1 MTAAPATIGRYTIEA
16 EVGRGT
22 MGIVYRAQDTLLART
37 VALKTVG
44 AFAAAAEDADS
55 FQRRF
60 LNEARAAAALS
71 HPNIV
76 AVHDFGTDP
85 KTGTLFIALE
95 FLHGETLE
103 AVARRGPVEWAQAC
117 RILARVARALHAAHA
132 AGIVHRDVK
141 PANIMLLPSGEP
153 KVMDFGI
160 AKVPASELT
169 RAGEVFGTPSN
180 MSPEQAAGDPLD
192 GRSDLFSL
200 GTVLYQLLTGRRAFT
215 GENLPKI
222 LAAVVNQTPAP
233 PSRSAS
239 MPAGVDQVTAMALA
253 KSPGDR
259 YQTGVAMAEDLEDV
273 VAGRAPRHA
282 SGAPTPGADDP
293 WAGLHESGEGAMATV
308 ALGPAPR
315 RQGNAGPPPAPS
327 APAWRRLA
335 APGAIVAGLLLV
347 VAVGWKLSTDRAV
360 GPAAVRGGSEA
371 RGLAAP
377 TAPKPDAPARMAIDF
392 EHHMRSGGLKVWVD
406 DVLVLDRP
414 LEGRLV
420 EKFGR
425 VRLYK
430 GRVLETVAV
439 TPERHVVR
447 VEVAWDG
454 KVRTART
461 AATFRPDS
469 SRTLDVD
476 VLRVMDDLTLE
487 WR

>member
-1 MTAAPATIGRYTIEA
+1 MTAGAPETIGRYAIEA

-22 MGIVYRAQDTLLART
+22 MGIVYRAKDTLLGRA

-44 AFAAAAEDADS
+44 SFAAAAEDAGS
-55 FQRRF
+55 FERRF

-85 KTGTLFIALE
+85 ATGTLFIALE

-103 AVARRGPVEWAQAC
+103 AVSRRGPVEWPQAC

-132 AGIVHRDVK
+132 SGIVHRDVK

-180 MSPEQAAGDPLD
+180 MSPEQALGDALD

-222 LAAVVNQTPAP
+222 LAAVVNQEPAP
-233 PSRSAS
+233 PSASAAV
-239 MPAGVDQVTAMALA
+239 PPGVDQVVAMALA
-253 KSPGDR
+253 KSPKDR
-259 YQTGVAMAEDLEDV
+259 YQTGAAMAEDLEDA

-282 SGAPTPGADDP
+282 SAARTLSADDP
-293 WAGLHESGEGAMATV
+293 LAGLLDAPEAEVATIAV
-308 ALGPAPR
+308 GRRPAPPR
-315 RQGNAGPPPAPS
+315 AAPAPLP
-327 APAWRRLA
+327 PAWRRFAVPVALA
-335 APGAIVAGLLLV
+335 AALLLIVVAGWRRP
-347 VAVGWKLSTDRAV
+347 AERAA
-360 GPAAVRGGSEA
+360 GPVSVKGGSEA
-371 RGLAAP
+371 AEPAEAA
-377 TAPKPDAPARMAIDF
+377 KDAPARMTIDF
-392 EHHMRSGGLKVWVD
+392 EHHMRSGDLKVWVD
-406 DVLVLDRP
+406 DALVLDRP

-430 GRVLETVAV
+430 GRILETVEV
-439 TPERHVVR
+439 TPARHSVR
-447 VEVAWDG
+447 AEVAWDG

-469 SRTLDVD
+469 SRTLDVE
-476 VLRVMDDLTLE
+476 VLRVLDDLTLE

>member
-1 MTAAPATIGRYTIEA
+1 MTSGAPGTMGRYTIEA

-22 MGIVYRAQDTLLART
+22 MGIVYRAKDTLLART
-37 VALKTVG
+37 VALKTVA
-44 AFAAAAEDADS
+44 AFGAAEDAAG
-55 FQRRF
+55 FEKRF

-76 AVHDFGTDP
+76 AVHDFGSDP
-85 KTGTLFIALE
+85 ATGTLFMALE
-95 FLHGETLE
+95 FLQGETLE
-103 AVARRGPVEWAQAC
+103 AVSRRGPMEWPQAC

-132 AGIVHRDVK
+132 SGIVHRDVK

-169 RAGEVFGTPSN
+169 RAGEVFGTPAN
-180 MSPEQAAGDPLD
+180 MSPEQAQGDALD

-222 LAAVVNQTPAP
+222 LAAVVQQTPAP
-233 PSRSAS
+233 PSLLAAV
-239 MPAGVDQVTAMALA
+239 PAGVDQVVAMALA
-253 KSPGDR
+253 KSPRDR
-259 YQTGVAMAEDLEDV
+259 HQTGEAMAEDLEDV

-282 SGAPTPGADDP
+282 S
-293 WAGLHESGEGAMATV
+293 
-308 ALGPAPR
+308 ALAVGTIALPRPPASPAPARSPLPR
-315 RQGNAGPPPAPS
+315 RRFLVPA
-327 APAWRRLA
+327 ALA
-335 APGAIVAGLLLV
+335 AGLLLI
-347 VAVGWKLSTDRAV
+347 VAVGWRLSAGRALKGGTDAPRTA
-360 GPAAVRGGSEA
+360 AAVASPE
-371 RGLAAP
+371 
-377 TAPKPDAPARMAIDF
+377 PDAPARLTIDF

-406 DVLVLDRP
+406 DALVLDRP

-430 GRVLETVAV
+430 GQVRETVEV
-439 TPERHVVR
+439 SPERHAVR

-454 KVRTART
+454 KARTART

-469 SRTLDVD
+469 SRTLDIE
-476 VLRVMDDLTLE
+476 VLRVLDDLTLE

>member
-1 MTAAPATIGRYTIEA
+1 MSSSLPTQIGRYTIEA

-22 MGIVYRAQDTLLART
+22 MGIVYRAKDTLLART

-44 AFAAAAEDADS
+44 AFPGASDDAAAFE
-55 FQRRF
+55 RRF

-76 AVHDFGTDP
+76 AVHDFGSDP
-85 KTGTLFIALE
+85 ATGTLFIALE
-95 FLHGETLE
+95 FLQGETLE
-103 AVARRGPVEWAQAC
+103 AVARRGPMEWAPAC
-117 RILARVARALHAAHA
+117 RIVARVARALYAAHA
-132 AGIVHRDVK
+132 SGIVHRDVK

-180 MSPEQAAGDPLD
+180 MSPEQALGDALD

-222 LAAVVNQTPAP
+222 LTAVVNQTPPP
-233 PSRSAS
+233 PSRSAAV
-239 MPAGVDQVTAMALA
+239 PAGIDQVVAMALA
-253 KSPGDR
+253 KSPNDR
-259 YQTGVAMAEDLEDV
+259 YETGEVMAEDLEDV

-282 SGAPTPGADDP
+282 AARTPAPDDP
-293 WAGLHESGEGAMATV
+293 LAGLLETPEAAVATI
-308 ALGPAPR
+308 ALGPHVGVQAIDRRPAPPSP
-315 RQGNAGPPPAPS
+315 APVLSPPP
-327 APAWRRLA
+327 WRRFGV
-335 APGAIVAGLLLV
+335 PGALAAGLLLIV
-347 VAVGWKLSTDRAV
+347 IVGWRLSADKAV
-360 GPAAVRGGSEA
+360 GPTNVAPASPEA
-371 RGLAAP
+371 
-377 TAPKPDAPARMAIDF
+377 DAPARITVDF
-392 EHHMRSGGLKVWVD
+392 EHHMRSGGLKVWID
-406 DVLVLDRP
+406 DALVLDRP

-420 EKFGR
+420 QKVGR

-430 GRVLETVAV
+430 GRILETFEV
-439 TPERHVVR
+439 TPARHTVR
-447 VEVAWDG
+447 AEVAWDG
-454 KVRTART
+454 KVRTARS

-469 SRTLDVD
+469 SRTLDVE
-476 VLRVMDDLTLE
+476 VLRVLDDLTLE

>member
-1 MTAAPATIGRYTIEA
+1 MSSAFPTQIGRYTIEA

-22 MGIVYRAQDTLLART
+22 MGIVYRAKDTLLART

-44 AFAAAAEDADS
+44 AFAAAAEDAAG
-55 FQRRF
+55 FERRF
-60 LNEARAAAALS
+60 LNEARAAAGLS

-76 AVHDFGTDP
+76 AVHDFGSDP
-85 KTGTLFIALE
+85 TTGTLFMALE
-95 FLHGETLE
+95 FLQGETLE
-103 AVARRGPVEWAQAC
+103 AVARRGPMEWAQAC

-132 AGIVHRDVK
+132 SGIVHRDVK

-180 MSPEQAAGDPLD
+180 MSPEQAQGDALD

-200 GTVLYQLLTGRRAFT
+200 GTVLYQLVTGRRAFT
-215 GENLPKI
+215 GQNLPKI
-222 LAAVVNQTPAP
+222 LAAVVQQTPAP
-233 PSRSAS
+233 PSRSAAV
-239 MPAGVDQVTAMALA
+239 PPGVDQVVAMALA
-253 KSPGDR
+253 KSPNDR
-259 YQTGVAMAEDLEDV
+259 YQTGEAMAEDLGDV

-282 SGAPTPGADDP
+282 SKAWTAPDDP
-293 WAGLHESGEGAMATV
+293 LAGLLDSPEIAVETV
-308 ALGPAPR
+308 AIARRPAS
-315 RQGNAGPPPAPS
+315 PPA
-327 APAWRRLA
+327 APVPYPRPWRRFA
-335 APGAIVAGLLLV
+335 VAGAVAAGLLLIV
-347 VAVGWKLSTDRAV
+347 VVWRLSAGRALAPTDVKGGSDAARGAAA
-360 GPAAVRGGSEA
+360 PAA
-371 RGLAAP
+371 P
-377 TAPKPDAPARMAIDF
+377 DPDARAHMTIDF

-406 DVLVLDRP
+406 DALVLDRP

-420 EKFGR
+420 QKLGR

-430 GRVLETVAV
+430 GRVLETVEV

-447 VEVAWDG
+447 AEVAWDG
-454 KVRTART
+454 KVRAGRT

-469 SRTLDVD
+469 SRTLDID
-476 VLRVMDDLTLE
+476 VLRVLDDLTLE

>member
-1 MTAAPATIGRYTIEA
+1 MRSSLPTQIGRYTIEA

-22 MGIVYRAQDTLLART
+22 MGIVYRAKDTLLART
-37 VALKTVG
+37 VALKTVA
-44 AFAAAAEDADS
+44 AFPAAAEDAAG
-55 FQRRF
+55 FERRF

-76 AVHDFGTDP
+76 AVHDFGSDP
-85 KTGTLFIALE
+85 ATGTLFMALE

-103 AVARRGPVEWAQAC
+103 AVARRGPLEWAPAC

-132 AGIVHRDVK
+132 TGIVHRDVK

-180 MSPEQAAGDPLD
+180 MSPEQALGDALD

-233 PSRSAS
+233 PSRSAAV
-239 MPAGVDQVTAMALA
+239 PAGVDQVVAMALA
-253 KSPGDR
+253 KSPSDR
-259 YQTGVAMAEDLEDV
+259 YQTGEAMAEDLDDV

-282 SGAPTPGADDP
+282 SAARTPAHDHPLAGLLDAPQAAVATIAINRRPAPPSTARVPSRSPLRRFGVPGAF
-293 WAGLHESGEGAMATV
+293 A
-308 ALGPAPR
+308 
-315 RQGNAGPPPAPS
+315 
-327 APAWRRLA
+327 
-335 APGAIVAGLLLV
+335 AGLLLIV
-347 VAVGWKLSTDRAV
+347 VVGWKLSAGRAV
-360 GPAAVRGGSEA
+360 APTHVKNASAAARAPAAPE
-371 RGLAAP
+371 P
-377 TAPKPDAPARMAIDF
+377 APARMTIDF

-406 DVLVLDRP
+406 DALVLDRP

-430 GRVLETVAV
+430 GRILETVEV
-439 TPERHVVR
+439 TPARHAVR
-447 VEVAWDG
+447 AEVAWDG
-454 KVRTART
+454 KVRTAHT

-469 SRTLDVD
+469 SRTLDVE
-476 VLRVMDDLTLE
+476 VLRVLNDLTLE

>member
-1 MTAAPATIGRYTIEA
+1 MTSSLPTRIGRYTIEA

-22 MGIVYRAQDTLLART
+22 MGIVYRAKDTLLART
-37 VALKTVG
+37 VALKTV
-44 AFAAAAEDADS
+44 AVFPAAAEDAAG
-55 FQRRF
+55 FEQRF

-76 AVHDFGTDP
+76 AVHDFGSDP
-85 KTGTLFIALE
+85 ATGTLFMALE
-95 FLHGETLE
+95 FLQGETLE
-103 AVARRGPVEWAQAC
+103 AVARRGPLEWAPAC

-132 AGIVHRDVK
+132 SGIVHRDVK

-180 MSPEQAAGDPLD
+180 MSPEQALGDALD

-200 GTVLYQLLTGRRAFT
+200 GTVLYQLVTGRRAFT

-233 PSRSAS
+233 PSRSAAV
-239 MPAGVDQVTAMALA
+239 PAGVDQVVAMALA
-253 KSPGDR
+253 KSPSGR
-259 YQTGVAMAEDLEDV
+259 YQTGEAMAEDLDDV
-273 VAGRAPRHA
+273 VAGGAPRHA
-282 SGAPTPGADDP
+282 SAARTPAHDDP
-293 WAGLHESGEGAMATV
+293 LAGLLDAPEAAVATV
-308 ALGPAPR
+308 AISRSPAAAAVPST
-315 RQGNAGPPPAPS
+315 PP
-327 APAWRRLA
+327 WRRFGLPAALA
-335 APGAIVAGLLLV
+335 AGLLLIV
-347 VAVGWKLSTDRAV
+347 VAGWKLSAGRAV
-360 GPAAVRGGSEA
+360 GPTIKGGSQ
-371 RGLAAP
+371 AALRP
-377 TAPKPDAPARMAIDF
+377 AGPESAPARMTIDF

-406 DVLVLDRP
+406 DALVLDRP

-430 GRVLETVAV
+430 GRILETVEV
-439 TPERHVVR
+439 TPARHTVR
-447 VEVAWDG
+447 AEVAWDG

-469 SRTLDVD
+469 SRTLDIE
-476 VLRVMDDLTLE
+476 VLRVLDDLTLE

>member
-1 MTAAPATIGRYTIEA
+1 MTAGAPGTMGRYTIEA

-22 MGIVYRAQDTLLART
+22 MGIVYRAKDTLLART
-37 VALKTVG
+37 VALKTVA
-44 AFAAAAEDADS
+44 AFPAAAEDAAG
-55 FQRRF
+55 FEKRF

-76 AVHDFGTDP
+76 AVHDFGSDP
-85 KTGTLFIALE
+85 ATGTLFMALE
-95 FLHGETLE
+95 FLPGETLE
-103 AVARRGPVEWAQAC
+103 AVARRGPMEWTQAC

-132 AGIVHRDVK
+132 SGIVHRDVK

-169 RAGEVFGTPSN
+169 RAGEVFGTPAN
-180 MSPEQAAGDPLD
+180 MSPEQAQGDALD

-222 LAAVVNQTPAP
+222 LAAVVQQTPAP
-233 PSRSAS
+233 PSRLAAV
-239 MPAGVDQVTAMALA
+239 PAGVDQVVAMALA
-253 KSPGDR
+253 KSPRDR
-259 YQTGVAMAEDLEDV
+259 HQTGEAMAEDLEDV

-282 SGAPTPGADDP
+282 SASRWRGRSTPP
-293 WAGLHESGEGAMATV
+293 PRPRV
-308 ALGPAPR
+308 PRPR
-315 RQGNAGPPPAPS
+315 RSRGFRGGASWCPPLSRPAS
-327 APAWRRLA
+327 CSSWRWDGGCR
-335 APGAIVAGLLLV
+335 
-347 VAVGWKLSTDRAV
+347 RAR
-360 GPAAVRGGSEA
+360 GAAVKGGTDAA
-371 RGLAAP
+371 RTAAAVD
-377 TAPKPDAPARMAIDF
+377 APESDAPARMTIDF

-406 DVLVLDRP
+406 DALVLDRP

-430 GRVLETVAV
+430 GQVRETVEV
-439 TPERHVVR
+439 TPERHAVR

-469 SRTLDVD
+469 SRTLDVE
-476 VLRVMDDLTLE
+476 VLRVLDDLTLE

>member
-1 MTAAPATIGRYTIEA
+1 MSAGAPGTMGRYTIEA

-22 MGIVYRAQDTLLART
+22 MGIVYRAKDTLLSRT
-37 VALKTVG
+37 VALKTV
-44 AFAAAAEDADS
+44 AVFSVAAEDAAG
-55 FQRRF
+55 FEQRF

-76 AVHDFGTDP
+76 AVHDFGSDP
-85 KTGTLFIALE
+85 ATGTLFMALE
-95 FLHGETLE
+95 FLQGETLE
-103 AVARRGPVEWAQAC
+103 AVARRGPMEWAQAC

-132 AGIVHRDVK
+132 SGIVHRDVK

-180 MSPEQAAGDPLD
+180 MSPEQALGDGLD

-200 GTVLYQLLTGRRAFT
+200 GTVLYHLLTGRRAFT

-222 LAAVVNQTPAP
+222 LAAVVQQTPAP
-233 PSRSAS
+233 PSRSAAVPTS
-239 MPAGVDQVTAMALA
+239 ADQVVAMALA
-253 KSPGDR
+253 KSPDGR
-259 YQTGVAMAEDLEDV
+259 YQTGEAMAEDLEDV

-282 SGAPTPGADDP
+282 SARLPGPDDPLAGLLDAPEAAVATIALRLPTP
-293 WAGLHESGEGAMATV
+293 
-308 ALGPAPR
+308 
-315 RQGNAGPPPAPS
+315 PS
-327 APAWRRLA
+327 AALAPLPRSWRRFAL
-335 APGAIVAGLLLV
+335 PGALAAGLLLIV
-347 VAVGWKLSTDRAV
+347 VVGWRLSAGRPA
-360 GPAAVRGGSEA
+360 GPTSVKGGSDAA
-371 RGLAAP
+371 RAAAATEVP
-377 TAPKPDAPARMAIDF
+377 EPDAPARLRIDF

-406 DVLVLDRP
+406 DALVLDRP

-430 GRVLETVAV
+430 GQILETVEV
-439 TPERHVVR
+439 TPARHAVR

-461 AATFRPDS
+461 AATFRADS
-469 SRTLDVD
+469 SRTLDVE
-476 VLRVMDDLTLE
+476 VLRVLDDLTLE